1 MPNPVIHT
9 RADGRRV
16 VRLSKGKRVLYMFKD
31 VEKIRAQLR
40 GELVVR
46 MGEVN
51 PAELLDDIN
60 TDAMTPAWVCFRH
73 KPEDIALDAYAGL
86 MAPTNQR
93 VFGTRW
99 FVGSMSPA

>member
-40 GELVVR
+40 GELAVR
-46 MGEVN
+46 MAEVN

-73 KPEDIALDAYAGL
+73 KPEDIARDA
-86 MAPTNQR
+86 
-93 VFGTRW
+93 
-99 FVGSMSPA
+99 